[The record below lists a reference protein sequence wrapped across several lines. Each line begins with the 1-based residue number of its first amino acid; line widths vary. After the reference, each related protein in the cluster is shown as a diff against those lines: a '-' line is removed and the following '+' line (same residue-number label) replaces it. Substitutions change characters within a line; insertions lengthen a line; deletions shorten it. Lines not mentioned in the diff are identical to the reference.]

1 MHRVPAT
8 CSPGWLSFRPAP
20 NNSSVTA
27 VVPTCRGSREQAMVH
42 GHWAR
47 QDADLS
53 YMNQPQ
59 ISTMLLVAGF
69 TSLNTHYLSWGHL
82 EPPQYCMD
90 RLFVTPDGVTI
101 DEQIQKLTEVS
112 KLWVNPAYC

>member
-1 MHRVPAT
+1 
-8 CSPGWLSFRPAP
+8 
-20 NNSSVTA
+20 
-27 VVPTCRGSREQAMVH
+27 MVH

-69 TSLNTHYLSWGHL
+69 TSLNTHYLSWAHMA
-82 EPPQYCMD
+82 PPQYCMD

-112 KLWVNPAYC
+112 TLWVNAAYC